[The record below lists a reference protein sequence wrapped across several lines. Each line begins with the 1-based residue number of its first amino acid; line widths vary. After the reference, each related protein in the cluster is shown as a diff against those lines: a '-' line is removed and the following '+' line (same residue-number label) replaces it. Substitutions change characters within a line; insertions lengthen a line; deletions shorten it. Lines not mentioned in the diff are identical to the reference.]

1 MNSAV
6 LSSLIPVVLLIAIGY
21 AAVSARLIRAEASKD
36 LSTLVFSVLTPAL
49 LFRTMNTV
57 HVERLDFK
65 PVTPFFAGAIL
76 MFAAMLAWSGVS
88 RRSAVLAL
96 SASDGNVFMFS
107 QHSKVAEELVTAS
120 VAVSTLLA
128 LVTVSLVMALVP
140 WL

>member
-1 MNSAV
+1 
-6 LSSLIPVVLLIAIGY
+6 
-21 AAVSARLIRAEASKD
+21 
-36 LSTLVFSVLTPAL
+36 
-49 LFRTMNTV
+49 
-57 HVERLDFK
+57 
-65 PVTPFFAGAIL
+65 
-76 MFAAMLAWSGVS
+76 MLAWSGVS